1 MCKVFDLLYQRKKET
16 KMALI
21 GNEELSYAN
30 WYRLSEKLAHAIKE
44 EIPNSENK
52 KKIGV
57 FIPGSL
63 EYAVA
68 YFAILYMDKVI
79 VPISA
84 MYTDIEV
91 VNSMSFCEI
100 NIMISTFKDKARIED
115 FISNYD
121 YELMV
126 AYITVKDGELVY
138 EVCRY
143 NDGKKQHEDDEA
155 SVLEDVVI
163 MLQTSGT
170 TKNPKRVMLTNH
182 NLMFNVKAN
191 VQNLQLTDQDNALI
205 CLPIYF
211 GYCNTAQFL
220 SHLYA
225 GATMVFYE
233 GLFSAP
239 RFYEYVNKYH
249 ITDTTL
255 VPTHLSLIRR
265 YNASKETCDS
275 LRFVCFGGGKIST
288 ELVDALIERF
298 PHVNFIQTYG
308 MTEASPRITALFKN
322 DYFSNKGSVGKAL
335 KGIEYRIINGQNKQL
350 PDGAIGEV
358 IVNGPNVMKGYYH
371 NSEDTKKT
379 IINGWLHTG
388 DLGYTK
394 NGYLYIVGRKKNII
408 ISGGINIYAEEV
420 EEAIKEYPSV
430 VDVLIKGKTDEMRG
444 EVPIAYIQGDNVDID
459 DLKRF
464 CAQRLSKYKIP
475 LEFHMIDK
483 IQKTYN
489 GKTMR
494 K

>member
-1 MCKVFDLLYQRKKET
+1 MDKVFDFLYQKKNET
-16 KMALI
+16 KTALI

-30 WYRLSEKLAHAIKE
+30 WYLLSEELAHAINKE
-44 EIPNSENK
+44 IINNDS
-52 KKIGV
+52 KIGI

-68 YFAILYMDKVI
+68 YFSILYMDKVI

-84 MYTDIEV
+84 LYTDIEI

-100 NIMISTFKDKARIED
+100 NFMISTIKDKERIEK
-115 FISNYD
+115 FVSNYD
-121 YELMV
+121 YSLTV
-126 AYITVKDGELVY
+126 AYIAVKNGKLVY
-138 EVCRY
+138 EFCHY
-143 NDGKKQHEDDEA
+143 NKWKKLCESDDP
-155 SVLEDVVI
+155 SILEDVVI

-170 TKNPKRVMLTNH
+170 TKNPKRVMLTNR
-182 NLMFNVKAN
+182 NLIFNVNAN
-191 VQNLQLTDQDNALI
+191 VNNLKLTSEDIALI

-220 SHLYA
+220 SHLFV

-233 GLFSAP
+233 GLFSP
-239 RFYEYVNKYH
+239 LRFFDYVNRYH

-255 VPTHLSLIRR
+255 VPTHLNLIRR
-265 YNASKETCDS
+265 YHAAQDKCDS

-288 ELVDALIERF
+288 ELVDEMIEKF
-298 PHVNFIQTYG
+298 PNVNFIQTYG
-308 MTEASPRITALFKN
+308 MTEASPRITSLFKM
-322 DYFSNKGSVGKAL
+322 DYLTNKGSVGKAL
-335 KGIEYRIINGQNKQL
+335 EGIKYQIVNEKNDYL
-350 PDGAIGEV
+350 ADGEIGEI
-358 IVNGPNVMKGYYH
+358 IVYGPNIMKGYYH
-371 NSEDTKKT
+371 NREDTKKT
-379 IINGWLHTG
+379 IIDGWLHTG
-388 DLGYTK
+388 DLGYSK

-420 EEAIKEYPSV
+420 EEAIKEYPKV
-430 VDVLIKGKTDEMRG
+430 EDVLIKGKKDEMRG
-444 EVPIAYIQGDNVDID
+444 EVPIAYIQGDNVDIE
-459 DLKRF
+459 DLRQF

-475 LEFHMIDK
+475 VEFYIIDR